1 VRQIWYFEF
10 RYPYCYI
17 GREFRDPLSRMT
29 RDQALWWKRA
39 AQSLSRAGLL
49 WLALTAVTLGSLVTA
64 GTGLA
69 PSARLTAASS
79 IGTTGKLK
87 GAGAPTMMPGELTHR
102 TLGPESTEAKHV
114 QAGGTPVGL
123 IPAAFVL
130 LDSGDDDRLAIA
142 SDLATLDFSPTAFQA
157 RAPPA

>member
-1 VRQIWYFEF
+1 
-10 RYPYCYI
+10 
-17 GREFRDPLSRMT
+17 MT
-29 RDQALWWKRA
+29 RDQAFWWKRA

-69 PSARLTAASS
+69 ASARLTAASS

-87 GAGAPTMMPGELTHR
+87 ASGSGAPTVIPGELIHR
-102 TLGPESTEAKHV
+102 ALGPESTEAKPVH
-114 QAGGTPVGL
+114 AGGTPVGL
-123 IPAAFVL
+123 IPTAFVL
-130 LDSGDDDRLAIA
+130 LDSGNADRLAIA
-142 SDLATLDFSPTAFQA
+142 SDLAMPDVSPTAFQA

>member
-1 VRQIWYFEF
+1 
-10 RYPYCYI
+10 
-17 GREFRDPLSRMT
+17 M
-29 RDQALWWKRA
+29 WWRRA

-87 GAGAPTMMPGELTHR
+87 ANGSGAPTMMPGELTHCA
-102 TLGPESTEAKHV
+102 LGPDNSEAKRTH
-114 QAGGTPVGL
+114 AGGTPVGL
-123 IPAAFVL
+123 IPTAFVL
-130 LDSGDDDRLAIA
+130 LDSGNDDRLAIA
-142 SDLATLDFSPTAFQA
+142 SDLATPDFGPTAFQA

>member
-1 VRQIWYFEF
+1 
-10 RYPYCYI
+10 
-17 GREFRDPLSRMT
+17 M
-29 RDQALWWKRA
+29 WWKRA

-69 PSARLTAASS
+69 QSARLTAASS

-87 GAGAPTMMPGELTHR
+87 ANGSGVPTVIPGELHR
-102 TLGPESTEAKHV
+102 GLGPDNPEAKRVH
-114 QAGGTPVGL
+114 AGGTPVGL
-123 IPAAFVL
+123 IQAAFVL
-130 LDSGDDDRLAIA
+130 VDAASADRLAIA
-142 SDLATLDFSPTAFQA
+142 SDLATPDYSPTAFQA